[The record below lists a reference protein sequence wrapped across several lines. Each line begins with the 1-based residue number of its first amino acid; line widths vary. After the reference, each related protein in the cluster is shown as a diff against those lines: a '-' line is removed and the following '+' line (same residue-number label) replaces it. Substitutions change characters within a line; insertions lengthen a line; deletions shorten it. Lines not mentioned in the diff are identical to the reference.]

1 MADDPAARP
10 VSANLEA
17 RLVAA
22 IRAWRDTHIANS
34 PIAREVA
41 CWNHLQSKL
50 DDLVASIMREF

>member
-1 MADDPAARP
+1 MADDPPAPPA
-10 VSANLEA
+10 SADLEV
-17 RLVAA
+17 RLAAA
-22 IRAWRDTHIANS
+22 IRAWRDVHIANS